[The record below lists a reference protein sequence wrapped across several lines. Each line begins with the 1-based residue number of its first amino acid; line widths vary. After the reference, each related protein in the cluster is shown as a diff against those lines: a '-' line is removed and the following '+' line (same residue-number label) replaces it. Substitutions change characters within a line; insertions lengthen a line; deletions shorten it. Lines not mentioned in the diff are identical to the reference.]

1 MNFNI
6 KPVMIIIV
14 SIIGILYVP
23 SKLMILK
30 NNLIPVKGTI
40 VEVAK
45 SYTRVPFYKFRLSN
59 HSNLFY
65 NSGTGLLSNLKDDK
79 EILYTNVNKEI
90 DFFINKTESSK
101 LEKGEDIKYIG
112 LQGKNVL
119 IDMFY
124 YQFSQL
130 GKLPFFIFC
139 ILMMCLNVYGVY
151 TFKIRIF
158 EILIVLY
165 LFYGILILV
174 L

>member
-6 KPVMIIIV
+6 KPVIIIIV
-14 SIIGILYVP
+14 SIIGILYIP

-30 NNLIPVKGTI
+30 NSLVPIRGSI
-40 VEVAK
+40 IEVTK

-65 NSGTGLLSNLKDDK
+65 NSGTGILSNLKDDK
-79 EILYTNVNKEI
+79 EILYTNINKEV
-90 DFFINKTESSK
+90 DFFINKK
-101 LEKGEDIKYIG
+101 DIPGLEKGEDIKYIG
-112 LQGKNVL
+112 LQRKNVL

-158 EILIVLY
+158 ELLIILY
-165 LFYGILILV
+165 LVYGILILV